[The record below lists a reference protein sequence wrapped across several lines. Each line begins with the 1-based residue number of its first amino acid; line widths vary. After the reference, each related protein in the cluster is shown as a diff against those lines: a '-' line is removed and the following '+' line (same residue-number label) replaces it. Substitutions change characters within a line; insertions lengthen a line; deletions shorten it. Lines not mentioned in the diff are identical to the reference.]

1 MKCVGCCS
9 SGLLPAEIINPCCN
23 IMDNIISNQL
33 QWHGDNLEFGQEEV
47 ISLARGSPYCK
58 GGFLSVNIKTYLSV
72 SHTYKSLSVCCCTEM
87 YFRLS
92 GGWNWLFQSEA
103 TLEETFFFTLAG
115 TSSNLISGWFKYLQK
130 SASDKIWHK
139 HLIQLFIRSTINEN
153 TWTGV
158 MIVKGL
164 TCEIITIVKF
174 CSHRGFGRSLDG

>member
-115 TSSNLISGWFKYLQK
+115 TSSNLISGWFKYLQN
-130 SASDKIWHK
+130 
-139 HLIQLFIRSTINEN
+139 LTQTFN
-153 TWTGV
+153 TTFYEEYNKWKR
-158 MIVKGL
+158 MGL
-164 TCEIITIVKF
+164 TCE
-174 CSHRGFGRSLDG
+174 GFNLWNNHNC

>member
-103 TLEETFFFTLAG
+103 TLEETFFFTFAG
-115 TSSNLISGWFKYLQK
+115 TSSNLISSWFKYLQNLTQTFNTTFYEEYNK
-130 SASDKIWHK
+130 WK
-139 HLIQLFIRSTINEN
+139 HMDRCDDSE
-153 TWTGV
+153 
-158 MIVKGL
+158 
-164 TCEIITIVKF
+164 
-174 CSHRGFGRSLDG
+174 GFNLWNNHNC

>member
-72 SHTYKSLSVCCCTEM
+72 SHAYKSLSVCCCTEM

-103 TLEETFFFTLAG
+103 TLEETFFFTFAG
-115 TSSNLISGWFKYLQK
+115 TSSNLISGWFKYLQNLTQTFNTTFYEEYNK
-130 SASDKIWHK
+130 WK
-139 HLIQLFIRSTINEN
+139 HMDRCDDSE
-153 TWTGV
+153 
-158 MIVKGL
+158 
-164 TCEIITIVKF
+164 
-174 CSHRGFGRSLDG
+174 GFNLWNNHNC

>member
-103 TLEETFFFTLAG
+103 TLEETFFFTFAG
-115 TSSNLISGWFKYLQK
+115 TSSNLISGWFKYLQNLTQTFNTTFYEEYNK
-130 SASDKIWHK
+130 WK
-139 HLIQLFIRSTINEN
+139 HMDRCDDSE
-153 TWTGV
+153 
-158 MIVKGL
+158 
-164 TCEIITIVKF
+164 
-174 CSHRGFGRSLDG
+174 GFNLWNNHNC

>member
-47 ISLARGSPYCK
+47 IALARGSPYCK

-115 TSSNLISGWFKYLQK
+115 TSSNLISGWFKYLQNLTQTFNTTFYEEYNK
-130 SASDKIWHK
+130 WK
-139 HLIQLFIRSTINEN
+139 HMDRCDDSE
-153 TWTGV
+153 
-158 MIVKGL
+158 
-164 TCEIITIVKF
+164 
-174 CSHRGFGRSLDG
+174 GFNLWNNHNC

>member
-115 TSSNLISGWFKYLQK
+115 TSSNLISGWFKYLQN
-130 SASDKIWHK
+130 
-139 HLIQLFIRSTINEN
+139 LTQTFN
-153 TWTGV
+153 TAFYEEYNKWKR
-158 MIVKGL
+158 MDR
-164 TCEIITIVKF
+164 CDDSE
-174 CSHRGFGRSLDG
+174 GFNLWNNHNC

>member
-47 ISLARGSPYCK
+47 ISLARGSLYCK

-115 TSSNLISGWFKYLQK
+115 TSSNLISGWFKYLQN
-130 SASDKIWHK
+130 
-139 HLIQLFIRSTINEN
+139 LTQTFN
-153 TWTGV
+153 TTFYEEYNKWKR
-158 MIVKGL
+158 MGL
-164 TCEIITIVKF
+164 TCE
-174 CSHRGFGRSLDG
+174 GFNLWNNHNC

>member
-115 TSSNLISGWFKYLQK
+115 TSSNLISGWFKYLQNFT
-130 SASDKIWHK
+130 
-139 HLIQLFIRSTINEN
+139 QTFN
-153 TWTGV
+153 TTFYEEYNKWKR
-158 MIVKGL
+158 MDR
-164 TCEIITIVKF
+164 CDDSE
-174 CSHRGFGRSLDG
+174 GFNLWNNHNC

>member
-9 SGLLPAEIINPCCN
+9 RGLLPAEIINPCCN

-115 TSSNLISGWFKYLQK
+115 TSSNLISGWFKYLQNLTQTFNTTFYEEYNK
-130 SASDKIWHK
+130 WK
-139 HLIQLFIRSTINEN
+139 HMDRCDDSE
-153 TWTGV
+153 
-158 MIVKGL
+158 
-164 TCEIITIVKF
+164 
-174 CSHRGFGRSLDG
+174 GFNLWNNHNC

>member
-103 TLEETFFFTLAG
+103 TLEEKKNFHTCWH
-115 TSSNLISGWFKYLQK
+115 IFKFDLR
-130 SASDKIWHK
+130 
-139 HLIQLFIRSTINEN
+139 LIQIPAKVSVRQNLTQRFN
-153 TWTGV
+153 TTFYDEYNKWKH
-158 MIVKGL
+158 MDR
-164 TCEIITIVKF
+164 CDDSE
-174 CSHRGFGRSLDG
+174 GFNLWNNHNC

>member
-9 SGLLPAEIINPCCN
+9 SGLLPTEIINPCCN

-47 ISLARGSPYCK
+47 ISLAPGSPCCK

-72 SHTYKSLSVCCCTEM
+72 SHTYQSLTMCCCTEM

-92 GGWNWLFQSEA
+92 GGWNWLFQSGRNV
-103 TLEETFFFTLAG
+103 FFTLAG
-115 TSSNLISGWFKYLQK
+115 TSSNLRSGWFKYLQK

-139 HLIQLFIRSTINEN
+139 DLIQLFKMSAINEN
-153 TWTGV
+153 AWTGV
-158 MIVKGL
+158 MRVKGL
-164 TCEIITIVKF
+164 T
-174 CSHRGFGRSLDG
+174 

>member
-115 TSSNLISGWFKYLQK
+115 TSSNLISGWFKYLQNLTQTFNTTFYEEYNK
-130 SASDKIWHK
+130 WK
-139 HLIQLFIRSTINEN
+139 H
-153 TWTGV
+153 
-158 MIVKGL
+158 MGL
-164 TCEIITIVKF
+164 TCE
-174 CSHRGFGRSLDG
+174 GFNLWNNHNC

>member
-130 SASDKIWHK
+130 SARQNLTQTFNTTFYEEYNKWK
-139 HLIQLFIRSTINEN
+139 HMDRCDDSE
-153 TWTGV
+153 
-158 MIVKGL
+158 
-164 TCEIITIVKF
+164 
-174 CSHRGFGRSLDG
+174 GFNLWNNHNC

>member
-115 TSSNLISGWFKYLQK
+115 TSSNLISGWFKYLQNLTQTFNTTFYEEYNK
-130 SASDKIWHK
+130 WK
-139 HLIQLFIRSTINEN
+139 HMDRCDDSE
-153 TWTGV
+153 
-158 MIVKGL
+158 
-164 TCEIITIVKF
+164 
-174 CSHRGFGRSLDG
+174 GFNLWNNHNC